1 MSGPNGEPSVPVG
14 QQEEEEAADEE
25 YVALNL
31 MLDQINSCLDNLEEK
46 NDVLNAKLRE
56 LLESNRQGF
65 LGTWS
70 RRTEMQLSFS
80 RLAPVTLTG
89 LERRF
94 C

>member
-56 LLESNRQGF
+56 LLESNRQN
-65 LGTWS
+65 
-70 RRTEMQLSFS
+70 RNFS
-80 RLAPVTLTG
+80 HYEGWHLILLIKRHK
-89 LERRF
+89 
-94 C
+94 

>member
-14 QQEEEEAADEE
+14 QEEEEAEEASDEE

-56 LLESNRQGF
+56 LLESNRQVRMEF
-65 LGTWS
+65 RQQVEAT
-70 RRTEMQLSFS
+70 
-80 RLAPVTLTG
+80 APKDSQDNS
-89 LERRF
+89 
-94 C
+94 

>member
-56 LLESNRQGF
+56 LLESNRQDLL
-65 LGTWS
+65 LG
-70 RRTEMQLSFS
+70 ECLKLLCI
-80 RLAPVTLTG
+80 LA
-89 LERRF
+89 
-94 C
+94 

>member
-56 LLESNRQGF
+56 LLESNRQRLKDLSTQGMKDIVE
-65 LGTWS
+65 THS
-70 RRTEMQLSFS
+70 RK
-80 RLAPVTLTG
+80 
-89 LERRF
+89 
-94 C
+94 